1 MAGPLEGIK
10 IVELGQMIAVPA
22 ATHLLATQGAT
33 VIKVEGVDRGDDLR
47 HYGSQK
53 GGMSGWFAN
62 ANAGKR
68 SIGLDLASEAG
79 AAVMWQLLE
88 DADVFIQGFRPGAVA
103 RLGFGPDE
111 VRARNPRLIY
121 VSSSGFGASG
131 PYVERPVYDPV
142 IQALSGWAGAQ
153 RTAEGPSL
161 VRSMVADKVAALTA
175 SQAISTALFSRE
187 RSGAG
192 QHVELSMLE
201 SNLAFNWPDVMMHC
215 TVLDDDATHFPNLLG
230 VYRLAPTADGWV
242 TVTAGTDSQWQS
254 VTAALDR
261 PELATDERFAT
272 GADRNANMPAWY
284 EAFDEMCSVF
294 PTDELLRRC
303 HAADV
308 PAVAVLAP
316 DEVAADDQVIARNAV
331 RETQHPVV
339 GRMRSPRQG
348 ARFEGDGEGSP
359 GPAPLWGQHTDEI
372 LAELGHDTDTVAT
385 MRAAGDVV

>member
-68 SIGLDLASEAG
+68 SIGLDLASDAG
-79 AAVMWQLLE
+79 AAVLWRLLE
-88 DADVFIQGFRPGAVA
+88 DADVFVQGFRPGAVA

-111 VRARNPRLIY
+111 VRARNPRLVY
-121 VSSSGFGASG
+121 VSSSGFGSTG
-131 PYVERPVYDPV
+131 PYADRPVYDPV

-153 RTAEGPSL
+153 RTADGPSL
-161 VRSMVADKVAALTA
+161 VRAVVADKVAALTT

-187 RSGAG
+187 RTGVG

-230 VYRLAPTADGWV
+230 VYRLVPSADGWA
-242 TVTAGTDSQWQS
+242 TVTAGTDAQWQS

-261 PELATDERFAT
+261 PELATDPRFAT
-272 GADRNANMPAWY
+272 GADRNANMPEWY
-284 EAFDEMCSVF
+284 EAFDEMCGAFS
-294 PTDELLRRC
+294 TEELLRRC
-303 HAADV
+303 HEADV

-316 DEVAADDQVIARNAV
+316 DEVAADAQVLARDAV
-331 RETQHPVV
+331 RESDHPVV
-339 GRMRSPRQG
+339 GRIRSPRQG

-359 GPAPLWGQHTDEI
+359 GPAPTWGQDTDEI
-372 LAELGHDTDTVAT
+372 LAELGHDADAIAA
-385 MRAAGDVV
+385 MRSAGNVV

>member
-33 VIKVEGVDRGDDLR
+33 VIKIEGVDRGDDLR

-53 GGMSGWFAN
+53 NGMSGWFAN

-68 SIGLDLASEAG
+68 SIGLNLASDAG

-88 DADVFIQGFRPGAVA
+88 QADVFVQGFRPGAVA

-111 VRARNPRLIY
+111 VRARNPRLVY

-131 PYVERPVYDPV
+131 PYVDRPVYDPV

-161 VRSMVADKVAALTA
+161 VRAMVADKVAALTT

-187 RSGAG
+187 RTGRG

-215 TVLDDDATHFPNLLG
+215 TVLDEDATHFPNLLG
-230 VYRLAPTADGWV
+230 VYRLVPSADGWV
-242 TVTAGTDSQWQS
+242 TVTAGTDAQWQS

-284 EAFDEMCSVF
+284 EAFDEMCGAFS
-294 PTDELLRRC
+294 TEELLRRC
-303 HAADV
+303 HGADV
-308 PAVAVLAP
+308 PAVAVLSP
-316 DEVAADDQVIARNAV
+316 DEVVGDEQVVARGAV
-331 RETQHPVV
+331 RESDHPVV
-339 GRMRSPRQG
+339 GRIRSPRQG
-348 ARFEGDGEGSP
+348 ARFEADGEGSP
-359 GPAPLWGQHTDEI
+359 GPAPTWGQDTDAI
-372 LAELGHDTDTVAT
+372 LAELGHDADAIAG
-385 MRAAGDVV
+385 MRSAGNVV